1 MSVSEIRDPRRGCPP
16 GSLRESGLRADR
28 LRCAERAADCRWNH
42 LPEWRTSKA
51 QNHRGCCEQ
60 QQHRKAANEMPRRW

>member
-42 LPEWRTSKA
+42 LP
-51 QNHRGCCEQ
+51 
-60 QQHRKAANEMPRRW
+60 